1 VLVDTASKV
10 PRRGAARGAAEEKAE
25 RPRPD
30 SDGTIIAVVALVDRS
45 IRLVVVVG
53 AGVFRRLLQGN
64 LLVVVGC
71 CPSAE
76 LVFLVIQ
83 PSLKSIE
90 A

>member
-45 IRLVVVVG
+45 IRLVVSVR
-53 AGVFRRLLQGN
+53 AGVFVVSCKVIYRLLWAA
-64 LLVVVGC
+64 VR
-71 CPSAE
+71 
-76 LVFLVIQ
+76 Q
-83 PSLKSIE
+83 PSWSFS
-90 A
+90 